1 MKLLF
6 EAGDKIYYT
15 TDYGETGKLARV
27 VDVYEDKNE
36 YLIEIE
42 LQYWNINNNNDTD
55 DEEDGYGFETE
66 LKTVSSKHVHSRDM
80 LEDW

>member
-42 LQYWNINNNNDTD
+42 LQYWNINNNDTE
-55 DEEDGYGFETE
+55 EEDGYGFETE